1 MKVDVHQNFSPTEVT
16 TMERLVDINSQIKA
30 LETEKQKLVEK
41 VKRFMQAI
49 NVSSVDVNGTAL
61 SLIESSRRTVTRTTK
76 DQFIAELINMNKQ
89 HLVQY
94 DITPDLDSI
103 FAEVDAGT
111 LPKDFV
117 DKYVK
122 VTPIVTLRCN

>member
-1 MKVDVHQNFSPTEVT
+1 MKVDAHQNFSPAEVT
-16 TMERLVDINSQIKA
+16 TMEHLVDINSQIKA

-41 VKRFMQAI
+41 VKRYMQAI

-61 SLIESSRRTVTRTTK
+61 TLVESSRRTVTKSTK
-76 DQFIAELINMNKQ
+76 DQFIAELVNMNKK

-94 DITPDLDSI
+94 EISPDLDSI

-111 LPKDFV
+111 LPQDFV

-122 VTPIVTLRCN
+122 VTPVVTLRCN